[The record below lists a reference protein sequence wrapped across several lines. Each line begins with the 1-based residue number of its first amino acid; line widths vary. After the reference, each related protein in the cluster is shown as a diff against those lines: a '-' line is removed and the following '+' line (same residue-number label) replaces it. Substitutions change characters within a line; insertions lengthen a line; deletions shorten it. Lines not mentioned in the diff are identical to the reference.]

1 METQRNEMAASI
13 GLLILRIGIGGYL
26 ITHGW
31 GKLQM
36 LLAGGADKF
45 GDPIGLGSTVSL
57 ALVTT
62 SEFVCALLIIPGLG
76 TRIAAV
82 PVVISMSV
90 AAFAVHAKD
99 PWTMEAGRQCVFSA
113 VRRKHWFSKE
123 PALLYLIPFLS
134 LVFYGRGRAL
144 ARRLIAMRKNS
155 ISGGERESSGRE
167 NAERPDHPAPARFPG
182 VKRSRYASSASYPF
196 SCLSGWST

>member
-1 METQRNEMAASI
+1 MEIQRKEMAASI

-45 GDPIGLGSTVSL
+45 GDPIGLGSTLSL
-57 ALVTT
+57 ALVTA
-62 SEFVCALLIIPGLG
+62 SEFFCALLIILGLG

-90 AAFAVHAKD
+90 AAFVVHAKD
-99 PWTMEAGRQCVFSA
+99 PWSMETAANAFFSGA
-113 VRRKHWFSKE
+113 SKTWFSKE
-123 PALLYLIPFLS
+123 PALLFLIPFLS
-134 LVFYGRGRAL
+134 LVFTGGGSL
-144 ARRLIAMRKNS
+144 SLDGLIAMRKNQHQATQKREF
-155 ISGGERESSGRE
+155 ERTEKHRV
-167 NAERPDHPAPARFPG
+167 A
-182 VKRSRYASSASYPF
+182 
-196 SCLSGWST
+196 